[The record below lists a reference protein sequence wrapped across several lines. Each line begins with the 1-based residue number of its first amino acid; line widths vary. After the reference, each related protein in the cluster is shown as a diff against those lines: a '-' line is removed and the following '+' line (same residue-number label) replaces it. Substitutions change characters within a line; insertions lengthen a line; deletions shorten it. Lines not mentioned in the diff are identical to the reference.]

1 MYLQDIP
8 SDVSAEKLLEIIQ
21 THSYLL
27 EQLRGVDDELYNC
40 LIKKSVSELRLL
52 LMSRAFRKYKQTYEK
67 KRDYEEMLKNP
78 DDEEVQRKIEEQ
90 IRLENINESL
100 NLAQESLPESF
111 GRVEMLFVRIEINNH
126 IINAFVDSGAQ
137 STIMS
142 AKCAETC
149 NLMRMID
156 TRFAGEARGVGT
168 GKILGRIHIAQM
180 KCGQSFYPISI
191 TVLEKSDIDFLFGL
205 DNLRR
210 YNCVLDLGKNVL
222 RINNGGD
229 SFEELRFLSE
239 FEVKSEQQ
247 AADPKDSSSSSS
259 SSSGVAQPNT
269 QDNQNQTTKMDVSS
283 PPNDSSLNNSSVTN
297 QNNLIVT
304 SNESK
309 IAELKSLGFTEQQA
323 TIALAQAGGDV
334 GLAASLLMEEM

>member
-8 SDVSAEKLLEIIQ
+8 SDVSAEKLLEIME

-191 TVLEKSDIDFLFGL
+191 TVLEKSDIDFLFGMFYSHICTVH
-205 DNLRR
+205 RSQS
-210 YNCVLDLGKNVL
+210 
-222 RINNGGD
+222 I
-229 SFEELRFLSE
+229 
-239 FEVKSEQQ
+239 
-247 AADPKDSSSSSS
+247 
-259 SSSGVAQPNT
+259 
-269 QDNQNQTTKMDVSS
+269 
-283 PPNDSSLNNSSVTN
+283 
-297 QNNLIVT
+297 I
-304 SNESK
+304 
-309 IAELKSLGFTEQQA
+309 
-323 TIALAQAGGDV
+323 
-334 GLAASLLMEEM
+334 